1 MRTAKEMTM
10 EFLRRNSWLAT
21 VALQML
27 VIWVL
32 LLECM
37 GRGEHPSRR
46 VLAETVI
53 FAIPISGLM
62 GYYIA
67 RLLRKNAAVIVGL
80 FINTACLL
88 SIILLASADLSLA
101 ESITPLEFPLLREA
115 RSGAFSEVLDKGG
128 DGKWRWVQVEKSPQ
142 D

>member
-37 GRGEHPSRR
+37 GRGEHPSIR
-46 VLAETVI
+46 VLEETVI

>member
-1 MRTAKEMTM
+1 M

-32 LLECM
+32 LLECI
-37 GRGEHPSRR
+37 GRGEHFEPRSRQ
-46 VLAETVI
+46 VLAKTVI

-62 GYYIA
+62 GYYTA